1 VVHDHRDWSCGGR
14 VLQGGC
20 DRVTDGHRDA
30 SVATLVFRRD
40 ADGTRWEKDSIVAE
54 EPLEIRLREGA
65 SEPERFVVT
74 MRTPGDDD
82 DLAAGLLFGEGVIED
97 VDEILAIEPPADPRI
112 APELAKNVRVVTL
125 APRADRPRARRAT
138 VMGSACGVCGR
149 TSVDDVA
156 ALAAAAR
163 RGKRAPLPGASP
175 DLTISASLLTSLPGA
190 LRVRQSVFS
199 FTGGLHAAGLFEA
212 DGSLLLAREDVG
224 RHNATDKAVGA
235 VLRSRRPC
243 PPILLVSG
251 RLGFEIAQ
259 KAALAGV
266 TIVAAVS
273 APTSLAVDLAEETGL
288 TLVGFLRGERFN
300 VYTHPE
306 RIAR

>member
-1 VVHDHRDWSCGGR
+1 MSDA
-14 VLQGGC
+14 
-20 DRVTDGHRDA
+20 HRDA
-30 SVATLVFRRD
+30 SVSTLVFRSDER
-40 ADGTRWEKDSIVAE
+40 GTRWEKDSLVAE
-54 EPLEIRLREGA
+54 EPLEIRLSEGGA
-65 SEPERFVVT
+65 EPERFVVT

-82 DLAAGLLFGEGVIED
+82 DLVAGLLYGEGVIE
-97 VDEILAIEPPADPRI
+97 EIGEIVAIEPPKDARV

-125 APRADRPRARRAT
+125 APRANRPRARRAT

-163 RGKRAPLPGASP
+163 RGRTASLPGSSP
-175 DLTISASLLTSLPGA
+175 DLAISASLLASLPGA
-190 LRVRQSVFS
+190 LRERQSVFS
-199 FTGGLHAAGLFEA
+199 STGGLHAAGLFEA

-235 VLRSRRPC
+235 LLRSRRPC

-266 TIVAAVS
+266 VVVAAVS

-306 RIAR
+306 RITRRAET

>member
-1 VVHDHRDWSCGGR
+1 VAD
-14 VLQGGC
+14 
-20 DRVTDGHRDA
+20 THRDA
-30 SVATLVFRRD
+30 SVSTLVFRSD
-40 ADGTRWEKDSIVAE
+40 EKGTRWEKDSLVAE
-54 EPLEIRLREGA
+54 EPLEIRLCDGRA
-65 SEPERFVVT
+65 EPERFVVT

-82 DLAAGLLFGEGVIED
+82 DLVAGLLYGEGVIE
-97 VDEILAIEPPADPRI
+97 EIGEIVAIEPPKDTRV

-125 APRADRPRARRAT
+125 APRADRRRARRAT
-138 VMGSACGVCGR
+138 AMGSACGVCGR

-156 ALAAAAR
+156 ALTAAAR
-163 RGKRAPLPGASP
+163 RGRGAPPSGSSP
-175 DLTISASLLTSLPGA
+175 DLTISASLLTALPGA
-190 LRVRQSVFS
+190 LRERQSLFS
-199 FTGGLHAAGLFEA
+199 STGGLHAAGLFEA
-212 DGSLLLAREDVG
+212 DGRFLLAREDVG

>member
-1 VVHDHRDWSCGGR
+1 VAD
-14 VLQGGC
+14 
-20 DRVTDGHRDA
+20 THRDA
-30 SVATLVFRRD
+30 SVSTLVYRSD
-40 ADGTRWEKDSIVAE
+40 EKGTRWEKDFLVAE
-54 EPLEIRLREGA
+54 EPLEIRLREGSA
-65 SEPERFVVT
+65 EPERFVVT

-82 DLAAGLLFGEGVIED
+82 DLVAGLLYGEGVIE
-97 VDEILAIEPPADPRI
+97 EIGEIVAIEPPAGTRV

-125 APRADRPRARRAT
+125 APRADRRRARRAT

-149 TSVDDVA
+149 TSVEDVA

-163 RGKRAPLPGASP
+163 RGKGAPLPDASR
-175 DLTISASLLTSLPGA
+175 DLTISAALLTSLPGA
-190 LRVRQSVFS
+190 LRIRQSVFS
-199 FTGGLHAAGLFEA
+199 STGGLHAAGLFEA
-212 DGSLLLAREDVG
+212 DGRFLLAREDVG

-235 VLRSRRPC
+235 ILRSRREC

-288 TLVGFLRGERFN
+288 TLVGFLRGKRFN

>member
-1 VVHDHRDWSCGGR
+1 MAD
-14 VLQGGC
+14 
-20 DRVTDGHRDA
+20 THRDA
-30 SVATLVFRRD
+30 SVSTLVYRSD
-40 ADGTRWEKDSIVAE
+40 EKGTRWEKDFLVAE
-54 EPLEIRLREGA
+54 EPLEIRLREGGA
-65 SEPERFVVT
+65 EPEQFVVT

-82 DLAAGLLFGEGVIED
+82 DLVAGLLYGEGVIE
-97 VDEILAIEPPADPRI
+97 EIGEIVAIEPPAGTRV

-125 APRADRPRARRAT
+125 APRADRRRARRAT

-149 TSVDDVA
+149 TSVEDVA

-163 RGKRAPLPGASP
+163 RGKGAPLPGASR
-175 DLTISASLLTSLPGA
+175 DLTISAALLTSLPGA
-190 LRVRQSVFS
+190 LRIRQSVFS
-199 FTGGLHAAGLFEA
+199 STGGLHAAGLFEA
-212 DGSLLLAREDVG
+212 DGRFLLAREDVG

-235 VLRSRRPC
+235 ILRSRREC

-266 TIVAAVS
+266 TVVAAVS

-288 TLVGFLRGERFN
+288 TLVGFLRGKRFN

>member
-1 VVHDHRDWSCGGR
+1 VAD
-14 VLQGGC
+14 
-20 DRVTDGHRDA
+20 THRDA
-30 SVATLVFRRD
+30 SVSTLVFRRD
-40 ADGTRWEKDSIVAE
+40 EKGTRWEKDSLVAE
-54 EPLEIRLREGA
+54 EPLEIRLREGGA
-65 SEPERFVVT
+65 EPERFVVT

-82 DLAAGLLFGEGVIED
+82 DLVAGLLYGEGVIE
-97 VDEILAIEPPADPRI
+97 EIGEIEAIEPPADPRI

-125 APRADRPRARRAT
+125 APRADRRLARRAT

-163 RGKRAPLPGASP
+163 RGKRPSPPGTSR

-190 LRVRQSVFS
+190 LRERQSVFS
-199 FTGGLHAAGLFEA
+199 STGGLHAAGLFEA
-212 DGSLLLAREDVG
+212 DGSFLLAREDVG
-224 RHNATDKAVGA
+224 RHNATDKAIGA
-235 VLRSRRPC
+235 LLRSRRPC

-306 RIAR
+306 RITKQVEST

>member
-1 VVHDHRDWSCGGR
+1 VAD
-14 VLQGGC
+14 
-20 DRVTDGHRDA
+20 THRDA
-30 SVATLVFRRD
+30 SVSTLVYRSD
-40 ADGTRWEKDSIVAE
+40 EKGTRWEKDFLVAE
-54 EPLEIRLREGA
+54 EPLEIRLREGGA
-65 SEPERFVVT
+65 EPERFVVT

-82 DLAAGLLFGEGVIED
+82 DLVAGLLYGEGVIE
-97 VDEILAIEPPADPRI
+97 EIGEIAAIEPPAGTHV

-125 APRADRPRARRAT
+125 APRADRRRARRAT

-149 TSVDDVA
+149 TSVEDVA

-163 RGKRAPLPGASP
+163 RGKGAPLPGASR
-175 DLTISASLLTSLPGA
+175 DLTISAALLTSLPGA
-190 LRVRQSVFS
+190 LRIRQSVFS
-199 FTGGLHAAGLFEA
+199 STGGLHAAGLFEA
-212 DGSLLLAREDVG
+212 DGRFLLAREDVG

-235 VLRSRRPC
+235 ILRSRREC

>member
-1 VVHDHRDWSCGGR
+1 MAE
-14 VLQGGC
+14 
-20 DRVTDGHRDA
+20 THRDA
-30 SVATLVFRRD
+30 SVSTLVFRID
-40 ADGTRWEKDSIVAE
+40 EKGTRWEKDSLVAE
-54 EPLEIRLREGA
+54 EPLEIRLREGGA
-65 SEPERFVVT
+65 EPERFVVT

-82 DLAAGLLFGEGVIED
+82 DLVAGLLYGEGVIE
-97 VDEILAIEPPADPRI
+97 EIGEIVAIEPPADTRV

-190 LRVRQSVFS
+190 LRVRQTVFS
-199 FTGGLHAAGLFEA
+199 STGGLHAAGLFEA
-212 DGSLLLAREDVG
+212 DGSFLLAREDVG
-224 RHNATDKAVGA
+224 RHNATDKAIGA
-235 VLRSRRPC
+235 ILRSRRPC

>member
-1 VVHDHRDWSCGGR
+1 VAD
-14 VLQGGC
+14 
-20 DRVTDGHRDA
+20 THRDA
-30 SVATLVFRRD
+30 SVSTLVFRRD
-40 ADGTRWEKDSIVAE
+40 AHGTRWEKDSLVAE
-54 EPLEIRLREGA
+54 EPLEIRLREGSA
-65 SEPERFVVT
+65 LPERFVVT

-82 DLAAGLLFGEGVIED
+82 DLAAGLLYGEGVIESIE
-97 VDEILAIEPPADPRI
+97 EIVAIEPPADPGV

-125 APRADRPRARRAT
+125 LPRADRPRARRAT

-149 TSVDDVA
+149 TSVDDVV

-163 RGKRAPLPGASP
+163 RGRIAPGEGASP
-175 DLTISASLLTSLPGA
+175 DVTVSASLLTSLPDV
-190 LRVRQSVFS
+190 LRARQSLFS
-199 FTGGLHAAGLFEA
+199 STGGLHAAGLFEA
-212 DGSLLLAREDVG
+212 DGSLLLSREDVG

-259 KAALAGV
+259 KAALAGAR
-266 TIVAAVS
+266 IVAAVS

-306 RIAR
+306 RITRYTGGP

>member
-1 VVHDHRDWSCGGR
+1 MAD
-14 VLQGGC
+14 
-20 DRVTDGHRDA
+20 THRDA
-30 SVATLVFRRD
+30 SVSTLVYRSD
-40 ADGTRWEKDSIVAE
+40 EKGTRWEKDFLVAE
-54 EPLEIRLREGA
+54 EPLEIRLREGGA
-65 SEPERFVVT
+65 EPERFVVT

-82 DLAAGLLFGEGVIED
+82 DLVAGLLYGEGVIE
-97 VDEILAIEPPADPRI
+97 EIGEIVAIEPPAGTRV

-125 APRADRPRARRAT
+125 APRADRRRARRAT

-149 TSVDDVA
+149 TSVEDVA

-163 RGKRAPLPGASP
+163 RGKGAPLPGASR
-175 DLTISASLLTSLPGA
+175 DLTISAALLTSLPGA
-190 LRVRQSVFS
+190 LRIRQSVFS
-199 FTGGLHAAGLFEA
+199 STGGLHAAGLFEA
-212 DGSLLLAREDVG
+212 DGRFLLAREDVG

-235 VLRSRRPC
+235 ILRSRREC

-266 TIVAAVS
+266 TVVAAVS

>member
-1 VVHDHRDWSCGGR
+1 MAD
-14 VLQGGC
+14 
-20 DRVTDGHRDA
+20 THRDA
-30 SVATLVFRRD
+30 SVSTLVYRSD
-40 ADGTRWEKDSIVAE
+40 EKGTRWEKDFLVAE
-54 EPLEIRLREGA
+54 EPLEIRLREGGA
-65 SEPERFVVT
+65 EPERFVVT

-82 DLAAGLLFGEGVIED
+82 DLVAGLLYGEGVIE
-97 VDEILAIEPPADPRI
+97 EIGEIAAIELPADARV

-125 APRADRPRARRAT
+125 APRADRRRARRAT

-149 TSVDDVA
+149 TSVEDVA

-163 RGKRAPLPGASP
+163 RGKGAPLPDASR
-175 DLTISASLLTSLPGA
+175 DLTISAALLTSLPGA
-190 LRVRQSVFS
+190 LRIRQSVFS
-199 FTGGLHAAGLFEA
+199 STGGLHAAGLFEA
-212 DGSLLLAREDVG
+212 DGRFLLAREDVG

-235 VLRSRRPC
+235 ILRSRREC

>member
-1 VVHDHRDWSCGGR
+1 MAD
-14 VLQGGC
+14 
-20 DRVTDGHRDA
+20 THRDA
-30 SVATLVFRRD
+30 SVSTLVYRSD
-40 ADGTRWEKDSIVAE
+40 EKGTRWEKDSVVAE
-54 EPLEIRLREGA
+54 EPLEIRLRESGA
-65 SEPERFVVT
+65 EPERFVVT

-82 DLAAGLLFGEGVIED
+82 DLVVGLLYGEGVIE
-97 VDEILAIEPPADPRI
+97 EIGEIVAIEPPKGTRI
-112 APELAKNVRVVTL
+112 APELAKNVRVITL
-125 APRADRPRARRAT
+125 APRADRRRARRAT

-149 TSVDDVA
+149 TSVEDVA

-163 RGKRAPLPGASP
+163 RGKRAPPPGSSP

-190 LRVRQSVFS
+190 LRERQSVFS
-199 FTGGLHAAGLFEA
+199 STGGLHAAGLFEA
-212 DGSLLLAREDVG
+212 DGSFLLAREDVG

-235 VLRSRRPC
+235 LLRSGRPC

-306 RIAR
+306 RITRQTET

>member
-1 VVHDHRDWSCGGR
+1 M
-14 VLQGGC
+14 
-20 DRVTDGHRDA
+20 TDEPREA
-30 SVATLVFRRD
+30 SVATLVQRRD
-40 ADGTRWEKDSIVAE
+40 AGGTRWEKDSLVAE
-54 EPLEIRLREGA
+54 EPLEIRLREGEA
-65 SEPERFVVT
+65 EPERFVVT

-82 DLAAGLLFGEGVIED
+82 DLVVGLLFGEGVVENI
-97 VDEILAIEPPADPRI
+97 DEILALAPPDDPRV

-149 TSVDDVA
+149 TSVDDVTA
-156 ALAAAAR
+156 LARLAAAAR
-163 RGKRAPLPGASP
+163 RGKAEPRPNGEP
-175 DLTISASLLTSLPGA
+175 DEPDVSIPAALLTSLPGA
-190 LRVRQSVFS
+190 LRARQSVFS
-199 FTGGLHAAGLFEA
+199 ATGGLHAAGLFEA
-212 DGSLLLAREDVG
+212 DGSLVLAREDVG

-235 VLRSRRPC
+235 VLRARRPC
-243 PPILLVSG
+243 PPVLLVSG

-266 TIVAAVS
+266 RIVAAVS

-288 TLVGFLRGERFN
+288 TLVGFLRDERFN

-306 RIAR
+306 RITR

>member
-1 VVHDHRDWSCGGR
+1 MAD
-14 VLQGGC
+14 
-20 DRVTDGHRDA
+20 THRDA
-30 SVATLVFRRD
+30 SVSTLVYRSD
-40 ADGTRWEKDSIVAE
+40 EKGTRWEKDFLVAE
-54 EPLEIRLREGA
+54 EPLEIRLREGGA
-65 SEPERFVVT
+65 EPERFVVT

-82 DLAAGLLFGEGVIED
+82 DLVAGLLYGEGVIE
-97 VDEILAIEPPADPRI
+97 EIGEIVAIEPPAGTRV

-125 APRADRPRARRAT
+125 APRADRRRARRAT

-149 TSVDDVA
+149 TSVEDVA

-163 RGKRAPLPGASP
+163 RGKGAPLPGASR
-175 DLTISASLLTSLPGA
+175 DLTISAALLTSLPGA
-190 LRVRQSVFS
+190 LRIRQSVFS
-199 FTGGLHAAGLFEA
+199 STGGLHAAGLFEA
-212 DGSLLLAREDVG
+212 DGRFLLAREDVG

-235 VLRSRRPC
+235 ILRSRREC

>member
-1 VVHDHRDWSCGGR
+1 MAD
-14 VLQGGC
+14 
-20 DRVTDGHRDA
+20 THRDA
-30 SVATLVFRRD
+30 SVSTLVFRSD
-40 ADGTRWEKDSIVAE
+40 EKGTRWEKDSLVAE
-54 EPLEIRLREGA
+54 EPLEIRLREDGA
-65 SEPERFVVT
+65 EPERFVVT

-82 DLAAGLLFGEGVIED
+82 DLVAGLLFGEGVIE
-97 VDEILAIEPPADPRI
+97 EIGEIVAIEPPKDARV

-125 APRADRPRARRAT
+125 APRANRPRARRAT

-163 RGKRAPLPGASP
+163 RGRTAPLPGSSP
-175 DLTISASLLTSLPGA
+175 DLTISASLLASLPGA
-190 LRVRQSVFS
+190 LRERQSVFS
-199 FTGGLHAAGLFEA
+199 STGGLHAAGLFEA

-235 VLRSRRPC
+235 LLRSRRPC

-266 TIVAAVS
+266 VVVAAVS

-306 RIAR
+306 RITRQAGT

>member
-1 VVHDHRDWSCGGR
+1 M
-14 VLQGGC
+14 
-20 DRVTDGHRDA
+20 TDTHRDA
-30 SVATLVFRRD
+30 SVSTLVFRSD
-40 ADGTRWEKDSIVAE
+40 EKGTRWAKDSLVAE
-54 EPLEIRLREGA
+54 EPLEIRLREGGA
-65 SEPERFVVT
+65 EPERFVVT

-82 DLAAGLLFGEGVIED
+82 DLVAGLLYGEGIIEEMS
-97 VDEILAIEPPADPRI
+97 EIVAIEAPADGRV
-112 APELAKNVRVVTL
+112 AAELAKNVRVVTL
-125 APRADRPRARRAT
+125 APRANRRRARRAT

-149 TSVDDVA
+149 TSVEDVA

-163 RGKRAPLPGASP
+163 RGRKTPPSGASP
-175 DLTISASLLTSLPGA
+175 DLTISASVLISLPGA
-190 LRVRQSVFS
+190 LRARQSVFS
-199 FTGGLHAAGLFEA
+199 STGGLHAAGFFGE
-212 DGSLLLAREDVG
+212 DGTFLLAREDVG
-224 RHNATDKAVGA
+224 RHNATDKAIGA
-235 VLRSRRPC
+235 LLRSGRAC

-300 VYTHPE
+300 VYTHPG

>member
-1 VVHDHRDWSCGGR
+1 VAD
-14 VLQGGC
+14 
-20 DRVTDGHRDA
+20 THRDA
-30 SVATLVFRRD
+30 SVSTLVYRSD
-40 ADGTRWEKDSIVAE
+40 EKGTRWEKDLLVAE
-54 EPLEIRLREGA
+54 EPLEIRLRESGA
-65 SEPERFVVT
+65 EPERFVVT

-82 DLAAGLLFGEGVIED
+82 DLVAGLLYGEGVIE
-97 VDEILAIEPPADPRI
+97 EIGEIVAIEPPADTHVS
-112 APELAKNVRVVTL
+112 PELAKNVRVVTL
-125 APRADRPRARRAT
+125 APRADRRRARRAT

-149 TSVDDVA
+149 TSVEDVA

-163 RGKRAPLPGASP
+163 RGKGAPLPGASP
-175 DLTISASLLTSLPGA
+175 DLTISAALLTSLPGA
-190 LRVRQSVFS
+190 LRLRQSVFS
-199 FTGGLHAAGLFEA
+199 STGGLHAAGLFEG
-212 DGSLLLAREDVG
+212 DGSFVLAREDVG

-235 VLRSRRPC
+235 ILRGRRKC

-266 TIVAAVS
+266 TVVAAVS

>member
-1 VVHDHRDWSCGGR
+1 MAD
-14 VLQGGC
+14 
-20 DRVTDGHRDA
+20 THRDA
-30 SVATLVFRRD
+30 SVSTLVYRSD
-40 ADGTRWEKDSIVAE
+40 EKGTRWEKDFLVAE
-54 EPLEIRLREGA
+54 EPLEIRLREGGA
-65 SEPERFVVT
+65 EPERFVVT

-82 DLAAGLLFGEGVIED
+82 DLVAGLLYGEGVIE
-97 VDEILAIEPPADPRI
+97 EIGEIAAIEPPAGTRV

-125 APRADRPRARRAT
+125 APRADRRRARRAT

-163 RGKRAPLPGASP
+163 RGKRAPLPGASR
-175 DLTISASLLTSLPGA
+175 DLTISAALLTSLPGA
-190 LRVRQSVFS
+190 LRIRQSVFS
-199 FTGGLHAAGLFEA
+199 STGGLHAAGLFEA
-212 DGSLLLAREDVG
+212 DGRFLLAREDVG

-235 VLRSRRPC
+235 ILRSRREC